1 MQWRGNARNSTDL
14 WTAISSLQGKVFTT
28 AKGLPFT
35 IAVRGNELFV
45 SRKDKSITRATME
58 VAYRRVRVLLSSGEP
73 VDGPKKLGTF
83 GASYLY
89 PLFIALGFIDIP
101 LLLADKCAEMSV
113 EQQKGVN
120 KVSSSNTEY
129 KNTDEDTFSRK
140 IISKTFNID
149 ELGTCISPSHRY
161 NKNKKIKQGEMYMP
175 RGVKGSGKKVA
186 EKALP
191 VSALVVE
198 EKIRKPYPSIDERIA
213 LTDQEIERLTKL
225 NAARTELIAQTEAKL
240 AERKAALAKS
250 EEQLEKVKAKKERL
264 LAAKDK
270 PAKEPTPKL
279 TPEERNARRQE
290 ALAKA
295 REARKAKKEKY
306 DALVA
311 ALAQSGK
318 TVDELLDALKK

>member
-1 MQWRGNARNSTDL
+1 
-14 WTAISSLQGKVFTT
+14 
-28 AKGLPFT
+28 
-35 IAVRGNELFV
+35 
-45 SRKDKSITRATME
+45 
-58 VAYRRVRVLLSSGEP
+58 
-73 VDGPKKLGTF
+73 
-83 GASYLY
+83 
-89 PLFIALGFIDIP
+89 
-101 LLLADKCAEMSV
+101 MSV

-186 EKALP
+186 EKVVP
-191 VSALVVE
+191 VAVPVA
-198 EKIRKPYPSIDERIA
+198 EKKARKPYPSIGERIA
-213 LTDQEIERLTKL
+213 QADQEIERLTKL
-225 NAARTELIAQTEAKL
+225 NTARTELIAQTEAKL

-270 PAKEPTPKL
+270 PAKAEKL
-279 TPEERNARRQE
+279 SLEERKARRLEGQ
-290 ALAKA
+290 AKA
-295 REARKAKKEKY
+295 RAAKKAEKEKY
-306 DALVA
+306 EALMA
-311 ALAQSGK
+311 ALAESGK
-318 TVDELLDALKK
+318 TVDELLDELKK

>member
-1 MQWRGNARNSTDL
+1 
-14 WTAISSLQGKVFTT
+14 
-28 AKGLPFT
+28 
-35 IAVRGNELFV
+35 
-45 SRKDKSITRATME
+45 
-58 VAYRRVRVLLSSGEP
+58 
-73 VDGPKKLGTF
+73 
-83 GASYLY
+83 
-89 PLFIALGFIDIP
+89 
-101 LLLADKCAEMSV
+101 
-113 EQQKGVN
+113 
-120 KVSSSNTEY
+120 
-129 KNTDEDTFSRK
+129 
-140 IISKTFNID
+140 
-149 ELGTCISPSHRY
+149 
-161 NKNKKIKQGEMYMP
+161 MP

-191 VSALVVE
+191 VSAPVVE
-198 EKIRKPYPSIDERIA
+198 EKTRKPYPSIGERIA
-213 LTDQEIERLTKL
+213 QADQEIERLTKL
-225 NAARTELIAQTEAKL
+225 NTARTELIAQTEAKL

-270 PAKEPTPKL
+270 PAKGPTPKL
-279 TPEERNARRQE
+279 TQEERNARRQE

>member
-1 MQWRGNARNSTDL
+1 MTTADL
-14 WTAISSLQGKVFTT
+14 WAAISSLQNRTFTT

-45 SRKDKSITRATME
+45 SRKDKSITRATVE
-58 VAYRRVRVLLSSGEP
+58 VAYRRGRVLLSFGEP

-101 LLLADKCAEMSV
+101 LLSVNRCAEMSV
-113 EQQKGVN
+113 EQQKGISR
-120 KVSSSNTEY
+120 VSFSNTKHE
-129 KNTDEDTFSRK
+129 NIDEGTFSRK
-140 IISKTFNID
+140 IIYATFNINP
-149 ELGTCISPSHRY
+149 LGTCISPLSRY
-161 NKNKKIKQGEMYMP
+161 NKSKKIKQEKMHMP
-175 RGVKGSGKKVA
+175 RGVKGSGKKA
-186 EKALP
+186 IEKTVP
-191 VSALVVE
+191 VVE
-198 EKIRKPYPSIDERIA
+198 EKTRKPYPSIDERIA
-213 LTDQEIERLTKL
+213 QADQAIERLTKL

-270 PAKEPTPKL
+270 PAKGPTPKL
-279 TPEERNARRQE
+279 TQEERNARRQE

-318 TVDELLDALKK
+318 TVDELLDALKE

>member
-1 MQWRGNARNSTDL
+1 MITDDL
-14 WTAISSLQGKVFTT
+14 WTTISSLQVRTFTT

-35 IAVRGNELFV
+35 IAVRGNELFI
-45 SRKDKSITRATME
+45 SRKDKSITRATVE
-58 VAYRRVRVLLSSGEP
+58 VTYWRVQALLSSGEP
-73 VDGPKKLGTF
+73 IDGPKKLGTF

-89 PLFIALGFIDIP
+89 PLFIALGIIDIP
-101 LLLADKCAEMSV
+101 LLSVNRCSEMRV
-113 EQQKGVN
+113 EQPTGIK
-120 KVSSSNTEY
+120 KVSFSNAEY
-129 KNTDEDTFSRK
+129 KNIDEDKFSRK
-140 IISKTFNID
+140 IISATSNID
-149 ELGTCISPSHRY
+149 ELGACISPSDRY
-161 NKNKKIKQGEMYMP
+161 NKSKKIKQGEMHMP
-175 RGVKGSGKKVA
+175 RGVKESGKKVA
-186 EKALP
+186 EKAILVTAP
-191 VSALVVE
+191 VVE
-198 EKIRKPYPSIDERIA
+198 EKTRKPYPSIDERIA
-213 LTDQEIERLTKL
+213 LTDQAIERLTKL

-270 PAKEPTPKL
+270 LAKEPTPKL

-318 TVDELLDALKK
+318 TVDELLDALKE

>member
-1 MQWRGNARNSTDL
+1 MTTDDP
-14 WTAISSLQGKVFTT
+14 WIAISSLQGRTFTT

-35 IAVRGNELFV
+35 IVVRGSELFI
-45 SRKDKSITRATME
+45 SRKDKSITRSTVE
-58 VAYRRVRVLLSSGEP
+58 VAYRRVQALLLSGEP
-73 VDGPKKLGTF
+73 IDGPKKLGTF

-89 PLFIALGFIDIP
+89 PLFIALGIIDIP
-101 LLLADKCAEMSV
+101 LLSANRCVEMSV

-129 KNTDEDTFSRK
+129 KNTNEDTFSRK
-140 IISKTFNID
+140 IISKTFNVTP
-149 ELGTCISPSHRY
+149 LGTCISPLYRY
-161 NKNKKIKQGEMYMP
+161 NKSKKIKQGEMHMP
-175 RGVKGSGKKVA
+175 RGVKGSGKKAA
-186 EKALP
+186 EKTVP
-191 VSALVVE
+191 VVE

-213 LTDQEIERLTKL
+213 QADQAIERLTKL

-270 PAKEPTPKL
+270 LAKEPTPKL

-318 TVDELLDALKK
+318 TVDELLDALKE

>member
-1 MQWRGNARNSTDL
+1 MTIADL
-14 WTAISSLQGKVFTT
+14 WAAISSLQNRTFTT

-45 SRKDKSITRATME
+45 SRKDKSITRATVE
-58 VAYRRVRVLLSSGEP
+58 VAYRRGRVLLSFGEP

-101 LLLADKCAEMSV
+101 LLSVNRCAEMSV
-113 EQQKGVN
+113 EQQKGISR
-120 KVSSSNTEY
+120 VSFSNTKHE
-129 KNTDEDTFSRK
+129 NIDEGTFSRK
-140 IISKTFNID
+140 IIYATFNINP
-149 ELGTCISPSHRY
+149 LGTCISPLSRY
-161 NKNKKIKQGEMYMP
+161 NKSKKIKQEKMHMP
-175 RGVKGSGKKVA
+175 RGVKGSGKKA
-186 EKALP
+186 IEKTVP
-191 VSALVVE
+191 VVE
-198 EKIRKPYPSIDERIA
+198 EKTRKPYPSIDERIA
-213 LTDQEIERLTKL
+213 QADQAIERLTKL

-240 AERKAALAKS
+240 AERKTALAKS

-270 PAKEPTPKL
+270 PAKGPTPKL
-279 TPEERNARRQE
+279 TQEERNARRQE

-295 REARKAKKEKY
+295 REERKAKKEKY
-306 DALVA
+306 DAIVA

-318 TVDELLDALKK
+318 TVDELLDALKE